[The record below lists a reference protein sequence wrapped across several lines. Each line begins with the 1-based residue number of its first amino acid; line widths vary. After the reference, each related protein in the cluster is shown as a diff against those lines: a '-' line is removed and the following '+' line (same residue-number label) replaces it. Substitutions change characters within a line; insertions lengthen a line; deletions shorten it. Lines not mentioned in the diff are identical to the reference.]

1 MGGNAGNLAR
11 RGHHVT
17 VLLNVV
23 LPVFIV
29 AGAAALAHLRLR
41 FEARTL
47 SRAVFYLFGPALVFD
62 SLTGSEVGGAV
73 FGQIAAAVLLTI
85 LALWVLGSIAARLLR
100 LEGPTQAAFLV
111 AVLLMNAGN
120 FGLSVNYFAFDE
132 VGLSWA
138 SLYFTISALLSSS
151 LGAYLSARGRTSAR
165 QALRRVAGVP
175 FVYAAALGLLFNLG
189 GVTMPEPLAKA
200 ISLLAQASVPVMLA
214 VLGVRL
220 AETLRARQ
228 RVQHLPALAVATL
241 IRLIVSPALALLFAS
256 LVGLSGTARDVTVL
270 QSAMPTA
277 VITTILAT
285 EFDSDPPFA
294 ALCVLVTTLVSLPTL
309 TILLNVLM

>member
-1 MGGNAGNLAR
+1 M
-11 RGHHVT
+11 T

-29 AGAAALAHLRLR
+29 AGVAALAHLWLR

-47 SRAVFYLFGPALVFD
+47 SRAVFYVFGPALVFD
-62 SLTGSEVGGAV
+62 SLSRSQASGAALA
-73 FGQIAAAVLLTI
+73 QITAAVLLTVA
-85 LALWVLGSIAARLLR
+85 ALCVLGWLAARLLR
-100 LEGPTQAAFLV
+100 LKGPTRAAFLV
-111 AVLLMNAGN
+111 SILLMNAGN
-120 FGLSVNYFAFDE
+120 FGLSVNLFAFGDA
-132 VGLSWA
+132 GLSWA
-138 SLYFTISALLSSS
+138 SVYFTLSALLSAS
-151 LGAYLSARGRTSAR
+151 LGTFLSAGGRASAR

-175 FVYAAALGLLFNLG
+175 FVYAAALGLVFTLG
-189 GVTMPEPLAKA
+189 DLSMPEPLAKA
-200 ISLLAQASVPVMLA
+200 IGLLGQASVPVMLT

-228 RVQHLPALAVATL
+228 RLAHLPALGVAAL
-241 IRLIVSPALALLFAS
+241 MRLIVSPALAFLFAS
-256 LVGLSGTARDVTVL
+256 LVGLAGIARDVTVL

-294 ALCVLVTTLVSLPTL
+294 ALCVLATTLLSLPTL
-309 TILLNVLM
+309 TILLNLLMP

>member
-1 MGGNAGNLAR
+1 M
-11 RGHHVT
+11 T

-29 AGAAALAHLRLR
+29 AGVAALAHLRLR

-47 SRAVFYLFGPALVFD
+47 SRAVFYIFGPALIFD
-62 SLTGSEVGGAV
+62 SLTGSEASGAV
-73 FGQIAAAVLLTI
+73 FGQITAAALLTI
-85 LALWVLGSIAARLLR
+85 AALWILGTVAARLLR
-100 LEGPTQAAFLV
+100 LEGTTQAAFLV

-120 FGLSVNYFAFDE
+120 FGLSVNLFAFGE
-132 VGLSWA
+132 IGLSLA
-138 SLYFTISALLSSS
+138 SLYFTVSAVVSSS
-151 LGAYLSARGRTSAR
+151 LGAYLSARGRSTAR
-165 QALRRVAGVP
+165 QALRRAAGVP
-175 FVYAAALGLLFNLG
+175 FVYAAALGLVFNLG
-189 GVTMPEPLAKA
+189 NIAMPEPLTKA
-200 ISLLAQASVPVMLA
+200 IHLLGQASVPVMLS

-228 RVQHLPALAVATL
+228 RIQHLPALGVATFL
-241 IRLIVSPALALLFAS
+241 RLIVSPALALLFAS
-256 LVGLSGTARDVTVL
+256 LVGLSGVARDVTVL
-270 QSAMPTA
+270 ESAMPTA

-309 TILLNVLM
+309 TILLNVIMK

>member
-1 MGGNAGNLAR
+1 M
-11 RGHHVT
+11 T

-62 SLTGSEVGGAV
+62 SLTSSEAGGAV
-73 FGQIAAAVLLTI
+73 FGQITAAVLLTV
-85 LALWVLGSIAARLLR
+85 LALWLLGTVAARLLR
-100 LEGPTQAAFLV
+100 LEGTTQAAFLV
-111 AVLLMNAGN
+111 AILLMNAGN
-120 FGLSVNYFAFDE
+120 FGLSVNFFAFGE
-132 VGLSWA
+132 AGLSLA
-138 SLYFTISALLSSS
+138 SLYFTVSAVISAS
-151 LGAYLSARGRTSAR
+151 LGAYLSARGRSTVR
-165 QALRRVAGVP
+165 QALRRAAGVP
-175 FVYAAALGLLFNLG
+175 FVYAAALGLVFNLG

-200 ISLLAQASVPVMLA
+200 IHLLGQASVPVMLA

-220 AETLRARQ
+220 AETFRSRQ
-228 RVQHLPALAVATL
+228 QLQHLPALGVATFM
-241 IRLIVSPALALLFAS
+241 RLIVSPALAFLFAS
-256 LVGLSGTARDVTVL
+256 LTGLSGLARDVTVL
-270 QSAMPTA
+270 ESAMPTA

>member
-1 MGGNAGNLAR
+1 M
-11 RGHHVT
+11 T

-29 AGAAALAHLRLR
+29 AGLAALAHLRLR

-62 SLTGSEVGGAV
+62 SLSRSDVGGAV
-73 FGQIAAAVLLTI
+73 FGQLAAVVLLTI
-85 LALWVLGSIAARLLR
+85 LALWILGSLAARLLR

-120 FGLSVNYFAFDE
+120 FGLSVNLFAFGE
-132 VGLSWA
+132 IGLAWA
-138 SLYFTISALLSSS
+138 SLYFTISVLISSS

-165 QALRRVAGVP
+165 EALRRVAGVP
-175 FVYAAALGLLFNLG
+175 YLYAAALGLLFNLG
-189 GVTMPEPLAKA
+189 SVTMPEPLTRA
-200 ISLLAQASVPVMLA
+200 IHLLGQASVPVMLA

-228 RVQHLPALAVATL
+228 RVQHLPALGVVTVM
-241 IRLIVSPALALLFAS
+241 RLIVSPALAWLFAS
-256 LVGLSGTARDVTVL
+256 LIGLSGVALNVTVL
-270 QSAMPTA
+270 ESAMPTA
-277 VITTILAT
+277 VVTTILAT
-285 EFDSDPPFA
+285 EFDSDPSFA
-294 ALCVLVTTLVSLPTL
+294 ALCVLVTTLVSLPAL

>member
-1 MGGNAGNLAR
+1 M
-11 RGHHVT
+11 T

-29 AGAAALAHLRLR
+29 ASAAALAHLRLR

-47 SRAVFYLFGPALVFD
+47 SRIVFYLFGPALVFD
-62 SLTGSEVGGAV
+62 GLTQSDAGGAA
-73 FGQIAAAVLLTI
+73 FGQLAAAVLLTI
-85 LALWVLGSIAARLLR
+85 LVLWALGSIAARLLR

-111 AVLLMNAGN
+111 AVVLMNAGN
-120 FGLSVNYFAFDE
+120 FGLSVNYFAFGE
-132 VGLSWA
+132 AGLAWA
-138 SLYFTISALLSSS
+138 SLYFTLSALLSAS
-151 LGAYLSARGRTSAR
+151 LGAYLSARGRTTVR

-175 FVYAAALGLLFNLG
+175 YIYAAALGLIFNLAG
-189 GVTMPEPLAKA
+189 LSMPEPLGKA
-200 ISLLAQASVPVMLA
+200 IHLLGQASVPVMLA

-220 AETLRARQ
+220 AEIFRSRQ
-228 RVQHLPALAVATL
+228 PIQHLPALGVATL
-241 IRLIVSPALALLFAS
+241 LRLIVSPALAFLFAS
-256 LVGLSGTARDVTVL
+256 LVGLSGMARDVTVL
-270 QSAMPTA
+270 ESAMPTA

>member
-1 MGGNAGNLAR
+1 MGGDIGDPAHK
-11 RGHHVT
+11 GHSMT

-41 FEARTL
+41 FDARTL

-62 SLTGSEVGGAV
+62 SLTGSEAGGAV
-73 FGQIAAAVLLTI
+73 FGQITAAVLLTI

-120 FGLSVNYFAFDE
+120 FGLSVNYFAFGQA
-132 VGLSWA
+132 GLSWA

-175 FVYAAALGLLFNLG
+175 YIYAAALGLLFNLG
-189 GVTMPEPLAKA
+189 GVTMPEPLTKA
-200 ISLLAQASVPVMLA
+200 IHLLAQASVPVMLA

-220 AETLRARQ
+220 AETLRSKQ
-228 RVQHLPALAVATL
+228 RVQHLPALGVATL
-241 IRLIVSPALALLFAS
+241 MRLIVSPALAFLFAS
-256 LVGLSGTARDVTVL
+256 LVGLSGIARDVTVL
-270 QSAMPTA
+270 ESAMPTA
-277 VITTILAT
+277 VVTTILAT
-285 EFDSDPPFA
+285 EFDSDPSFA
-294 ALCVLVTTLVSLPTL
+294 AICVLVTTLVSLPTL